1 VKSPLPATTDVSQ
14 DTNTEADKRDEIIQ
28 EALKVKES
36 SKQDEA
42 AYAAADYA
50 LNEVSEIRR
59 AEERRG
65 LEDALKTARELEQR
79 RKTRRAFAAVLAFV
93 IFMATAIIAV
103 GSLGLLS
110 TGIEV
115 VLALLVVGGLG
126 FAALAFFATR

>member
-1 VKSPLPATTDVSQ
+1 LPATTDTSQ

-28 EALKVKES
+28 EALKIKES

>member
-1 VKSPLPATTDVSQ
+1 MPTTTDASQ
-14 DTNTEADKRDEIIQ
+14 DASAEADKRDKIIQ
-28 EALKVKES
+28 EALKVRAS

-42 AYAAADYA
+42 AYAAADHA

-65 LEDALKTARELEQR
+65 LEDALKTARALEQR
-79 RKTRRAFAAVLAFV
+79 RKIRGTFAAVLAFV

-115 VLALLVVGGLG
+115 FLALLVVGGLG
-126 FAALAFFATR
+126 FAALAFFVVR

>member
-1 VKSPLPATTDVSQ
+1 LPATTDTSQ